1 MGRCENTG
9 MPHNN
14 FLALSII
21 TTSITK
27 FIMLM
32 DVGRAG
38 TLHVIAVV
46 HHTHGR
52 SINIIPHHQQ
62 WKYWQKQP
70 ATSDDAIGS
79 KRIQMMVM
87 LTFLVAFEAK
97 LNTYTGAHT
106 TSVMQRH
113 HFTHLT

>member
-14 FLALSII
+14 FFGIVNYYHEHN
-21 TTSITK
+21 K
-27 FIMLM
+27 VYMLM

-52 SINIIPHHQQ
+52 SINIIGVTSTS
-62 WKYWQKQP
+62 P
-70 ATSDDAIGS
+70 AMEI
-79 KRIQMMVM
+79 
-87 LTFLVAFEAK
+87 LAK
-97 LNTYTGAHT
+97 LSGRQQAT
-106 TSVMQRH
+106 M
-113 HFTHLT
+113 L

>member
-52 SINIIPHHQQ
+52 SINIIGVTSTS
-62 WKYWQKQP
+62 P
-70 ATSDDAIGS
+70 AMEILVKAAGN
-79 KRIQMMVM
+79 KRRCYR
-87 LTFLVAFEAK
+87 LKT
-97 LNTYTGAHT
+97 HT
-106 TSVMQRH
+106 NDGHANLFGGIRS
-113 HFTHLT
+113 